1 MGTGPMAEDSALGL
15 GEIKGREVPKG
26 FSYAKMTHK
35 IIFPSNKTLALREL
49 EFPEGAY
56 YFACLTYSSMGC
68 RL

>member
-49 EFPEGAY
+49 EFPEGA
-56 YFACLTYSSMGC
+56 
-68 RL
+68 